1 MATSY
6 RAKLAMLARRA
17 APRRAA
23 GPAKR
28 IASALPPRACAIVGA
43 LAGSLAGWFGL
54 AAGFI
59 IGFMLDIARLES
71 RSRRLLSRYMQRPSG
86 SAAGEPISRDLR
98 ESLPGCV
105 AATCLA
111 LRGEWPGAADAE
123 ARRIVWNR
131 LSSAVLPPD
140 RRLRR
145 EAERIADVAT
155 RCAGADLPSLARL
168 LATSDSYSAR
178 KLLADWA
185 FAVAALG
192 RGRLDAGMELG
203 LRAALAD
210 CGVGSREILAARLAF
225 FPGERDPWTVLGLA
239 PGASRAEVKR
249 AYRRLSRAFHP
260 DALPGSDG
268 ERFREVCEAYAG
280 LSSED

>member
-6 RAKLAMLARRA
+6 RAKLAMRARG
-17 APRRAA
+17 A

-28 IASALPPRACAIVGA
+28 VAAALLPRACAIVGA
-43 LAGSLAGWFGL
+43 LAGFLAGWFGL

-59 IGFMLDIARLES
+59 IGFMLDVARLES
-71 RSRRLLSRYMQRPSG
+71 RSRRLLSRYMRGPNE
-86 SAAGEPISRDLR
+86 SAEGEPISRGLR

-111 LRGEWPGAADAE
+111 LRGEWPGVADPG
-123 ARRIVWNR
+123 ARRILWNR
-131 LSSAVLPPD
+131 LSSAVLPSD
-140 RRLRR
+140 RRLKR
-145 EAERIADVAT
+145 EADRVADAAT

-168 LATSDSYSAR
+168 LATSDSYRAR

-192 RGRLDAGMELG
+192 RCRLDAGTELG
-203 LRAALAD
+203 LRAALGD

-225 FPGERDPWTVLGLA
+225 FSGERDPWTVLGLA

-249 AYRRLSRAFHP
+249 SYRRLSRAFHP

-268 ERFREVCEAYAG
+268 ERFREVCEAYALLG
-280 LSSED
+280 DDATR